1 MRQKNWRVV
10 TAGISVF
17 AVAAAAAAQ
26 GLGAPPQAKATT
38 LSFGGNTYVHRWS
51 RNGHNEHT
59 PPSDPDLDERTRDRK
74 ELDDLGQDPVARGV
88 ETATAEQMTRS
99 AGCRARDASI
109 IALASTCDRGPWR

>member
-88 ETATAEQMTRS
+88 ETATAEQMKRC
-99 AGCRARDASI
+99 AVRRARMQVSSQQLQA
-109 IALASTCDRGPWR
+109 CDQEWKR